1 MWTRPGN
8 WHAVSEGGKQLSERT
23 AATQSGRPR
32 RRSLVPRLSDV
43 RIQSKLGLILL
54 VPILAVVALAGIELA
69 TAGQTLVDARQVDST
84 VRLSNKAGRLIQ
96 ALQDERLAAAQVLMA
111 SPNSARTDLTNNFKK
126 QNTRTD
132 QAVRTYRAQRS
143 ELKNPPGDMTGQLS
157 VISNQL
163 DSLTKEVRLEV
174 LSPDEADATVA
185 SVTFRYQVLISELL
199 DMRQSVVKYTAS
211 RVLSDELSAN
221 AALSQAKEFAAQEQ
235 LALLRVIS
243 DGQGFDSTS
252 FETFLGTLT
261 GQQSAYDSFNRTA
274 TDSQQRLLQEDV
286 NGPHVQD
293 STALETDARTDGLGN
308 SLSISETAW
317 NRAMEQRITAIR
329 GVEQKLDATAAAHA
343 QAEVASVVRKVI
355 IESAAGLLV
364 LLIAII
370 LALLVARAMAR
381 SLRRLR
387 EGALR
392 VAYEGLPQAVTQLRE
407 TDTIGGRSPEEIA
420 GEVRDPVQVRGR
432 DEIGQVSEAFN
443 VVHREAVRVAA
454 EQAVLRSSVSTMFVN
469 LARRSQLL
477 VDRLIGHLDRLEQ
490 GEEDPDRLAQLFQLD
505 HLATRM
511 RRNDEN
517 LLVLAGADSTRAR
530 REAAALGD
538 VLRAA
543 QSEVEQYT
551 RIEFGVVDRDV
562 EVEATAVN
570 DVVHLVAELL
580 DNATS
585 FSAPDSAVV
594 VDARRVG
601 DRAIVQIEDRGIGMS
616 SDVLAEVN
624 ERLAAPPLVDV
635 AVSRMMGLVVVGR
648 LASRLGIRIELR
660 AAHDRGTVA
669 DVILPGS
676 ILVSVDRTG
685 RQSIGLPTQEPP
697 LALEPVAERQFTP
710 DPMPGLPYQPA
721 GRESLADAANAHGY
735 DNGSSSLPRRP
746 APRDAEPEE
755 QSVRRSLFDPP
766 QRSAPAEPDPEAGT
780 PSWDAATGSPQGT
793 PERSDRR
800 TVADQL
806 LPRRSVPV
814 DPGEAVTTQWEMP
827 PGGIPAAGPSDTGA
841 DSGPIELPRRA
852 TEETGSRSG
861 FSSEAGSRAGTDT
874 GERADTAGWP
884 AARSGAE
891 VSDMTVETPKVG
903 SAASGW
909 TSRTHSVGADGSR
922 QSGTGRQE
930 EDVRA
935 PGRLDSARSEP
946 TTGSSSGRNEI
957 IPRNVDDTMEL
968 PIFREV
974 ESAWFRTSP
983 SRPRTGSSTAA
994 STAASSAASTAE
1006 HRPTVSGLSRRAS
1019 STRSS
1024 DEVSRSAAER
1034 PGTEW
1039 SDTERTGSYRS
1050 GQQPGQQQSGS
1061 QWPGAERPGGDRP
1074 SATGRP
1080 DDGSSRQFSE
1090 PEQSSG
1096 RSERPAARAAEV
1108 PSAGRPDIDPWQSAA
1123 DKGWQAASAAAPSD
1137 GPAETTGSGLPKR
1150 RPMAQLVPGG
1160 VEDVGEP
1167 VQVRERSPEAVRG
1180 LLSAYHRG
1188 VQRGRASGTPRST
1201 STSGHRST
1209 DSGAGEEQ
1217 EA

>member
-1 MWTRPGN
+1 M
-8 WHAVSEGGKQLSERT
+8 SERT
-23 AATQSGRPR
+23 AATQAGRPR

-54 VPILAVVALAGIELA
+54 VPILAVVALAGVELA

-84 VRLSNKAGRLIQ
+84 VRLSNKAGSLIQ
-96 ALQDERLAAAQVLMA
+96 ALQNERLSAAEVLMA
-111 SPNSARTDLTNNFKK
+111 GTNSPRTDLTNNFKK
-126 QNTRTD
+126 QNAHTD
-132 QAVRTYRAQRS
+132 QAVRVYRAQRS

-157 VISNQL
+157 VINNQL
-163 DSLTKEVRLEV
+163 DSLTKDVRLEV

-199 DMRQSVVKYTAS
+199 DMRQSVVKYTQNRA
-211 RVLSDELSAN
+211 LSDELSAN
-221 AALSQAKEFAAQEQ
+221 AALSQAKEFASQEQ

-261 GQQSAYDSFNRTA
+261 GQQSAYDAFNRTA
-274 TDSQQRLLQEDV
+274 TDSQQRLLEQDV

-308 SLSISETAW
+308 SLSISAPAW
-317 NRAMEQRITAIR
+317 NRAMEERINAIR

-364 LLIAII
+364 LLIAIV

-407 TDTIGGRSPEEIA
+407 SDAIGGMSPEEIA

-454 EQAVLRSSVSTMFVN
+454 EQAVLRASVSTMFVN

-616 SDVLAEVN
+616 SDVLDEVN

-685 RQSIGLPTQEPP
+685 RQPVGLPTQQAP
-697 LALEPVAERQFTP
+697 LALEPVADNPYTP
-710 DPMPGLPYQPA
+710 DPMPGMPYQPA
-721 GRESLADAANAHGY
+721 GRDSLADAASGHGQ
-735 DNGSSSLPRRP
+735 DNGSGSLPRRP
-746 APRDAEPEE
+746 APAPPAPRDAEPQE
-755 QSVRRSLFDPP
+755 SPVRRSLFDPP
-766 QRSAPAEPDPEAGT
+766 QRSAPVEPEPQSG
-780 PSWDAATGSPQGT
+780 TGSWGAVGDPPQGA
-793 PERSDRR
+793 PERTDRP
-800 TVADQL
+800 TVADNL

-827 PGGIPAAGPSDTGA
+827 PGGLSAPGAPDTGHGSTTSPRRSTESGAAAGYPA
-841 DSGPIELPRRA
+841 DAGP
-852 TEETGSRSG
+852 RSG
-861 FSSEAGSRAGTDT
+861 TEDRTGTS
-874 GERADTAGWP
+874 GWP
-884 AARSGAE
+884 AARTGAE
-891 VSDMTVETPKVG
+891 VGDMTVETPNIG
-903 SAASGW
+903 SSGGW
-909 TSRTHSVGADGSR
+909 SSRTHSVTGEGSR
-922 QSGTGRQE
+922 QGGTGRQE
-930 EDVRA
+930 EDVTDS
-935 PGRLDSARSEP
+935 GRLDSARSES

-983 SRPRTGSSTAA
+983 SRPRTGPSMTASSTAQA
-994 STAASSAASTAE
+994 GAPTSIAE
-1006 HRPTVSGLSRRAS
+1006 HRPTVSGLNRRTPS
-1019 STRSS
+1019 PRSS
-1024 DEVSRSAAER
+1024 DEVSRQTGELSGADR
-1034 PGTEW
+1034 PGPQWPGTEH
-1039 SDTERTGSYRS
+1039 S
-1050 GQQPGQQQSGS
+1050 GTD
-1061 QWPGAERPGGDRP
+1061 RPGG
-1074 SATGRP
+1074 SGRP
-1080 DDGSSRQFSE
+1080 DDRPSRQFTE
-1090 PEQSSG
+1090 PPEQSSG
-1096 RSERPAARAAEV
+1096 RPERPAARAAEV
-1108 PSAGRPDIDPWQSAA
+1108 PSEGRPDIDPWQSAA
-1123 DKGWQAASAAAPSD
+1123 DKGWQAASAAVPPT

-1180 LLSAYHRG
+1180 LLTAYHRG
-1188 VQRGRASGTPRST
+1188 VQRGRTSGTPRST
-1201 STSGHRST
+1201 SASGHRST